1 MPEPFNAR
9 LLDIYDRL
17 FARMGPQYWWPGDG
31 PFEVILGAILTQ
43 AAAWKGVERAMDNLR
58 QAGVLSPEDLRRIP
72 EAELAAL
79 LRPAVYFNAKARKV
93 KAFVS
98 YLGER
103 YGDDIEAMTARD
115 THELRD
121 ELLAVHGIGEETAD
135 DILLYAIRKPVFV
148 IDAYTKRVFQRLGI
162 APKGQ
167 TYRAWQAFFHHH
179 LPRTPLSS
187 TSITPSSTITPP
199 PCAGPALSAG
209 AAAYWTSA
217 RLDGRQRRGRCVS
230 PRHCERLERA
240 GWLGG

>member
-58 QAGVLSPEDLRRIP
+58 QAGILSPEDLRRIP

-93 KAFVS
+93 KAFAN

-115 THELRD
+115 TQELRD

-135 DILLYAIRKPVFV
+135 DILLYALRKPVFV
-148 IDAYTKRVFQRLGI
+148 IDAYTKRVFQRLCI
-162 APKGQ
+162 TPEGQ
-167 TYRAWQAFFHHH
+167 TYRAWQAFFHHN
-179 LPRTPLSS
+179 LPPDAPFFNEYHALIDHHAATVCRPRPL
-187 TSITPSSTITPP
+187 
-199 PCAGPALSAG
+199 CGDCCL
-209 AAAYWTSA
+209 
-217 RLDGRQRRGRCVS
+217 LDVCPVGRQATVG
-230 PRHCERLERA
+230 
-240 GWLGG
+240 